1 MKDGESDS
9 GSDDNDRPPTEIVCV
24 EERNRKRRCVSKSEQ
39 VDTQIQKLKNLVE
52 DLHNKV
58 SGNGKADTELK
69 EVERQVRIVGDMVKN
84 GVTLAMAWARE
95 NDREEQNK

>member
-1 MKDGESDS
+1 M
-9 GSDDNDRPPTEIVCV
+9 
-24 EERNRKRRCVSKSEQ
+24 
-39 VDTQIQKLKNLVE
+39 KNLVE

-84 GVTLAMAWARE
+84 GVTLAIAWKRE
-95 NDREEQNK
+95 NDREEKNK